1 MRRTVKSILVGVTLG
16 YSNLSACVC
25 AADIIQ
31 AFTSTRS
38 YIVDQNVNIITAN
51 VRTQLIPSINQ
62 NKADIDAQNDLLEL
76 MIKAEKLKAMQYKKM
91 IFLLQQQRSLF
102 GTEPNYEAVPV
113 R

>member
-1 MRRTVKSILVGVTLG
+1 MRRTVKTVLVGVALG

-25 AADIIQ
+25 SADIIQ

-38 YIVDQNVNIITAN
+38 YIVDQNVNPMTSN
-51 VRTQLIPSINQ
+51 VRNQLIPKVNQ
-62 NKADIDAQNDLLEL
+62 NKADIDAQNELLRVL
-76 MIKAEKLKAMQYKKM
+76 IKAEQAKGFQYKKM